1 MRAQKKPVVIEYE
14 VFQDTVTCFDA
25 LQDKLGLDP
34 LRVSYHDPDHP
45 ILKIETLEGTMTADI
60 GDYIIK
66 GVHGELYPCKPDIF
80 KQTYDL
86 LD

>member
-1 MRAQKKPVVIEYE
+1 MRAKKKPAIIEYE
-14 VFQDTVTCFDA
+14 VFQDTITCFHA

-45 ILKIETLEGTMTADI
+45 ILKIETLQGTMTANV
-60 GDYIIK
+60 GDFIIK
-66 GVHGELYPCKPDIF
+66 GVCGELYSCKPDIF

>member
-1 MRAQKKPVVIEYE
+1 MRAKKKPAIIEYE
-14 VFQDTVTCFDA
+14 VFQDTITCFHA

-45 ILKIETLEGTMTADI
+45 ILKIETLQGTMTANV
-60 GDYIIK
+60 GDFIIK
-66 GVHGELYPCKPDIF
+66 GVCGELYSCKPDIF
-80 KQTYDL
+80 KKNYDL

>member
-1 MRAQKKPVVIEYE
+1 MRAKKKPAIIEYE
-14 VFQDTVTCFDA
+14 VFQDTITCFHA

-45 ILKIETLEGTMTADI
+45 ILKIETLHGTMTANV
-60 GDYIIK
+60 GDFIIK
-66 GVHGELYPCKPDIF
+66 GVCGELYPCKPDIF
-80 KQTYDL
+80 KRTYDL

>member
-1 MRAQKKPVVIEYE
+1 MRAKKKPAVIEYE
-14 VFQDTVTCFDA
+14 VFQDTITCFHA

-45 ILKIETLEGTMTADI
+45 ILKIETLQGTMTANV
-60 GDYIIK
+60 GDFIIK
-66 GVHGELYPCKPDIF
+66 GVCGELYSCKPDIF